1 MNKLQKFTQ
10 KMAIHRFRHDSMES
24 MLMSRMV
31 TGLLGRQLANTLAP
45 RTGDA
50 DNRSLGRA
58 YSRSA
63 SRLCALFVTL
73 IILPFSNYAAVLT
86 PSSGSVNTAIPD
98 NDSNGI
104 TSVITVS
111 GETDSITD
119 LKVTLNLSASG
130 GEAFNGDY
138 YAYLTHDTINGF
150 AVLLNRPGKTAANSI
165 GTDGAGFTNVVFDDD
180 AGNGDVHVYETTLG
194 AGFNAGDALTG
205 TWAPDARN
213 IDPANVLDTDSR
225 TAHLSSFDSQVPN
238 GEWTLFIADMASG
251 GSLTLSDWSMEITI
265 APVPEP
271 QFYFLMAGAS
281 VLTAAVRRHRRQNT
295 GREFY

>member
-1 MNKLQKFTQ
+1 MNSSQKFTQ
-10 KMAIHRFRHDSMES
+10 KMAIHRFRNDGMES
-24 MLMSRMV
+24 MLLSRMV
-31 TGLLGRQLANTLAP
+31 TGLLGRRLANTLAP
-45 RTGDA
+45 RASDP
-50 DNRSLGRA
+50 DDRSLGRA

-63 SRLCALFVTL
+63 SRLYALFFTL
-73 IILPFSNYAAVLT
+73 IVLPLSNHAAVLT

-119 LKVTLNLSASG
+119 LKVTLNLSASA
-130 GEAFNGDY
+130 GEAFNGDF

-150 AVLLNRPGKTAANSI
+150 AVLLNRPGKTAANTI

-194 AGFNAGDALTG
+194 GGFNAGDALTG

-251 GSLTLSDWSMEITI
+251 GSLTLADWSMEINI

-271 QFYFLMAGAS
+271 LMTSSLVAFALVAFGALRS
-281 VLTAAVRRHRRQNT
+281 RKLR
-295 GREFY
+295 GRSAR